1 MVNTPIHTEEDL
13 QLVKLL
19 SSSATVNEGF
29 KLLIIRYQER
39 LYWHIRRLV
48 NNHEDANDVL
58 QNVFIRVYKNIGK
71 FKGTAKLYTWLYRIA
86 TNEAITLI
94 NKNKKNST
102 EDINHT
108 EHSIANT
115 LSADPFFD
123 GNEAVLKL
131 KTAVAALPEKQQL
144 VFNMRYYDE
153 LPYKDISE
161 ILGTSV
167 GGLKASYHIAVKKI
181 EGLLTENE

>member
-1 MVNTPIHTEEDL
+1 MVKTPRHTEGDQQLIGML
-13 QLVKLL
+13 QNSK
-19 SSSATVNEGF
+19 TVNDGF
-29 KLLIIRYQER
+29 RLLITRYQER

-58 QNVFIRVYKNIGK
+58 QNVFIKVYKSIGN
-71 FKGTAKLYTWLYRIA
+71 FKGSSKLYTWLYRIA
-86 TNEAITLI
+86 TNESITLI
-94 NKNKKNST
+94 NKNKKRTT
-102 EDINHT
+102 EDIDHPDLGI
-108 EHSIANT
+108 HST

-131 KTAVAALPEKQQL
+131 KTAIAQLPEKQRL

-153 LPYKDISE
+153 MSYNDISE

-181 EGLLTENE
+181 EAILKNE